1 MDQYKAMD
9 SRKIDP
15 KPTFVR
21 RAAKALI
28 SKVNFIFLL
37 YFK

>member
-9 SRKIDP
+9 SRKIEP

-28 SKVNFIFLL
+28 SKVIF
-37 YFK
+37 F